1 MDKVTQILADARY
14 ILLTTFRRDGN
25 PVPTPVWVVG
35 DGGSLAVWT
44 SRDTGKVKRIRL
56 DGKVEVAPCDFRGRP
71 FGDSVPARARLLPE
85 DETERVHDLL
95 IRKYGL
101 RARLVHTLL
110 GRVKPDQRVALSI
123 TVS

>member
-14 ILLTTFRRDGN
+14 ILLTTFRRDGSR
-25 PVPTPVWVVG
+25 VPTPVWVVG

-56 DGKVEVAPCDFRGRP
+56 DGKAEVAPCDFRGRP
-71 FGDSVPARARLLPE
+71 FDESVPARARLLPE
-85 DETERVHDLL
+85 DETERVHELL

-101 RARLVHTLL
+101 RARLVHALL